1 MTRRGL
7 VAVVTVTIGWAA
19 SAPAA
24 TSSVPPR
31 LASTSA
37 SKQGAGELAPVP
49 PEGDADRE
57 RTVRMQAAL
66 REILAESALRR
77 TRVGIR
83 VMEARTGRLLFEK
96 RGTTLMD
103 PASNQKVLATTTA
116 LMRLG
121 ADWRFR
127 TELAGPEPD
136 GEGVVAG
143 DVILRGS
150 GDPTVTSA
158 DLTAMAS
165 WLAARGARRI
175 DGAIVADPRRIGS
188 DQPAAADDDAGD
200 EVASATDDT
209 GEAPQRVSPR
219 APLVVNHGLMSIR
232 VRPGASVGWPAEVTT
247 APSGESFVLRNAAR
261 TKAGGKTRVS
271 VRLSLAGA
279 RIQVEIAGKIALGHG
294 ALVFRRRVPQQ
305 ALYSAVL
312 LRAALEA
319 AGIAVRD
326 ASRSGAPPQRAKA
339 APLTLLARHESAPL
353 VVLLRRINKDSDN
366 DHAERVLETAGAEVF
381 GGAPTTDKGLR
392 LLREVIGELGLPP
405 GSYVPRNGSGL
416 GHANRITAD
425 AMADLLRALYLD
437 PRVGPEL
444 MQSLSVGGIDGT
456 TRNRFKGTLAA
467 RRVRAKTG
475 TLAGKSCLSGLVGDG
490 PDVLAFSILVQGL
503 HGRHSLGA
511 VRGAQVSCVNA
522 MMRYVREAHA
532 RPGAPGEAVPGA
544 PPVTDVEAG
553 EEVSATE
560 GEATE
565 GETPTAEDPVDSLL
579 RQEQKER
586 AKEEAEGA
594 EAPTATARAASP
606 RGRRPRS
613 RRPRS
618 RRPRS
623 RRRRRVRRRLSA
635 DGAEIRTR
643 GAAPTRRPRSKLK
656 PRVKPKLK
664 LARETRNEIRTPR
677 ASFPRAACI
686 VCAVASRRPQR
697 WVATRDRV
705 PPPQGRRE
713 RAHRAVGD
721 RQGRQVHA
729 RRGPRPRVAGHVPRP
744 GHRRLRV
751 RPVQERARGAR
762 AHRARP
768 RGRGVLCRRR
778 GRRAR
783 VRDHERPAARRGV
796 GPRHRR

>member
-1 MTRRGL
+1 MRNGL
-7 VAVVTVTIGWAA
+7 ATVLAVTSVWAA
-19 SAPAA
+19 VAPVDARA
-24 TSSVPPR
+24 VTRR
-31 LASTSA
+31 LASTAADKSA
-37 SKQGAGELAPVP
+37 KQGAGVVVEMAPVP

-83 VMEARTGRLLFEK
+83 VVEARTGRLIFEK

-116 LMRLG
+116 LVRLG
-121 ADWRFR
+121 ADWRYR
-127 TELAGPEPD
+127 TELAGPQPD
-136 GEGVVAG
+136 AEGVIAG
-143 DVILRGS
+143 DVFLRGS

-158 DLTAMAS
+158 DLATMAA
-165 WLAARGARRI
+165 WLAERGARRI
-175 DGAIVADPRRIGS
+175 DGGVIADPRRIGS
-188 DQPAAADDDAGD
+188 EQPAAADDEPTDDDARP
-200 EVASATDDT
+200 ADDT

-232 VRPGASVGWPAEVTT
+232 VRPGASAGWPTEVTT
-247 APSGESFVLRNAAR
+247 APAGESFVIRNAAR
-261 TKAGGKTRVS
+261 TKAAGKTRVS
-271 VRLSLAGA
+271 VRLSLAGEH
-279 RIQVEIAGKIALGHG
+279 IQVEIAGRIALGHRP
-294 ALVFRRRVPQQ
+294 LVFRRRVPQQ

-326 ASRSGAPPQRAKA
+326 PSHVGA
-339 APLTLLARHESAPL
+339 APSPRANRPPATLLARHESAPL

-366 DHAERVLETAGAEVF
+366 DHAERVLETAGAEVL
-381 GGAPTTDKGLR
+381 GGPPTTDKGLR
-392 LLREVIGELGLPP
+392 VLREVIGELGLPP

-503 HGRHSLGA
+503 RGRHSLGA

-522 MMRYVREAHA
+522 MMRYVREA
-532 RPGAPGEAVPGA
+532 PGGGPGEGAPGA
-544 PPVTDVEAG
+544 PPAIDIEAG

-565 GETPTAEDPVDSLL
+565 AETPTAEDPVDALL
-579 RQEQKER
+579 RAEQKER
-586 AKEEAEGA
+586 AKA
-594 EAPTATARAASP
+594 EAASDPAASP
-606 RGRRPRS
+606 PAS
-613 RRPRS
+613 
-618 RRPRS
+618 
-623 RRRRRVRRRLSA
+623 SA
-635 DGAEIRTR
+635 SA
-643 GAAPTRRPRSKLK
+643 
-656 PRVKPKLK
+656 VKPP
-664 LARETRNEIRTPR
+664 T
-677 ASFPRAACI
+677 
-686 VCAVASRRPQR
+686 
-697 WVATRDRV
+697 
-705 PPPQGRRE
+705 PPP
-713 RAHRAVGD
+713 A
-721 RQGRQVHA
+721 
-729 RRGPRPRVAGHVPRP
+729 P
-744 GHRRLRV
+744 V
-751 RPVQERARGAR
+751 R
-762 AHRARP
+762 
-768 RGRGVLCRRR
+768 
-778 GRRAR
+778 
-783 VRDHERPAARRGV
+783 
-796 GPRHRR
+796 